1 MYKNK
6 QILDL
11 QGIDL
16 TQQGEIHVRVV
27 YTTIPIYFFF
37 VNQSFVTK
45 N

>member
-27 YTTIPIYFFF
+27 YTTTPIYFFL
-37 VNQSFVTK
+37 
-45 N
+45 